1 MTKLFSKQYTG
12 IIKKV
17 NGFRFGGSEMMDITH
32 KKTEKNFILFDEKS
46 RVFHLRNTF
55 LSYLIKIEES
65 NVLAHI
71 YFGKPV
77 KQYKDNKNYPRRDRG
92 FSGNI
97 PLNPDRSL
105 SKDTLP
111 QEYSSHGSMDFRTPA
126 SIIQRKNGSD
136 LLDLLRYDSHY
147 ITDGKPDIEGLPQ
160 TYVLDKSEAQTLVI
174 SLKDRETAIYFD
186 LFYTIFSDRAV
197 ITRSVK
203 IRNET
208 RETIKLEKAASFQL
222 DFAHTR
228 RFDEVIALPGAHVN
242 ERQISRQSL
251 LSGTKVFE
259 SRRGTS
265 SHHMNNFIALVH
277 HHTTENT
284 GEAIGLQFV
293 YSGNH
298 SFELEKDQINQLRVV
313 GGINSH
319 CFSWE
324 LNANQS
330 FQTPEMILSYSSQ
343 GLNKMSQIHHELL
356 RERIARGRHQ
366 FAERPILVNNWEATY
381 FDFNSEKIKAI
392 IDEAKELGIEM
403 FVLDDG
409 WFGKR
414 DADNSSLGD
423 WFEYKGKLT
432 NGLREIADYAHSK
445 GLKFGLWFEPEMIS
459 IDSELYRTHPDFL
472 MQVPGRMPSASR
484 SQHVLDFTRLDVR
497 QTIEKQMRKILDTIP
512 LDYIKWDM
520 NRSLSDIYSITL
532 DPLRQGEVAHR
543 YMLGLYELLEH
554 LTADYPEILWEGCSG
569 GGGRFDAGFIY
580 YMPQSWTS
588 DNTDAVERMK
598 IQYGTSLA
606 YPISSIT
613 AHVSAVPNHQ
623 TGRST
628 SLKTRGE
635 TAMSAVF
642 GYELDL
648 TKLSPEEKKQVK
660 EQIISYQT
668 IRPVIQYGHYYRLA
682 SPFEENIVA
691 WMFVSPKQD
700 EAIVFLGRIL
710 ASAQP
715 AFHEVYLLG
724 LDDEA
729 LYQEQ
734 TSKRLFS
741 GAELMTVGLYFPDFQ
756 GDFQTELLH
765 FKKL

>member
-136 LLDLLRYDSHY
+136 LLDLRYDSHY

-660 EQIISYQT
+660 DQIISYQT

-715 AFHEVYLLG
+715 AFHEVYLMG

-734 TSKRLFS
+734 TSKRIFS

>member
-17 NGFRFGGSEMMDITH
+17 NGFRFDGSEMMDITH
-32 KKTEKNFILFDEKS
+32 RKTDKNFILFDEKS

-92 FSGNI
+92 FSGNV

-136 LLDLLRYDSHY
+136 LLDLRYDSHY
-147 ITDGKPDIEGLPQ
+147 ITDGKPEIEGLPQ

-186 LFYTIFSDRAV
+186 LFYTIFTDRAV

-208 RETIKLEKAASFQL
+208 GETIKLEKAASFQL

-423 WFEYKGKLT
+423 WFEYEGKLT

-459 IDSELYRTHPDFL
+459 IDSELYRTHSDFL
-472 MQVPGRMPSASR
+472 MQEPGRMPSASR

-520 NRSLSDIYSITL
+520 NRSLSDVYSITL
-532 DPLRQGEVAHR
+532 DPQRQGEVAHR

-554 LTADYPEILWEGCSG
+554 LTTDYPEILWEGCSG

-623 TGRST
+623 TDRST

-682 SPFEENIVA
+682 SPFEENIAA

-715 AFHEVYLLG
+715 AFHEVYLMG

-734 TSKRLFS
+734 TSKRIFS

>member
-17 NGFRFGGSEMMDITH
+17 NGFRFDGSEMMDITH
-32 KKTEKNFILFDEKS
+32 RKTEKNFILFDEKS

-136 LLDLLRYDSHY
+136 LLDLRYDSHY

>member
-1 MTKLFSKQYTG
+1 
-12 IIKKV
+12 
-17 NGFRFGGSEMMDITH
+17 MDITH

-136 LLDLLRYDSHY
+136 LLDLRYDSHY

-186 LFYTIFSDRAV
+186 FFYTIFSDRAV

>member
-136 LLDLLRYDSHY
+136 LLDLRYDSHY
-147 ITDGKPDIEGLPQ
+147 ITDGKPDIEDLPQ

>member
-17 NGFRFGGSEMMDITH
+17 NGFRFVGSEMMDITH
-32 KKTEKNFILFDEKS
+32 RKTDKNFILFDEKS

-55 LSYLIKIEES
+55 LSYLIKIGES

-92 FSGNI
+92 FSGNV

-136 LLDLLRYDSHY
+136 LLDLRYDSHY
-147 ITDGKPDIEGLPQ
+147 ITDGKPEIEGLPQ
-160 TYVLDKSEAQTLVI
+160 TYVMDKSEAQTLVI

-186 LFYTIFSDRAV
+186 LFYTIFTDRAV

-208 RETIKLEKAASFQL
+208 GETIKLEKAASFQL

-242 ERQISRQSL
+242 ERQISRQSV

-265 SHHMNNFIALVH
+265 SHHMNNFIALIH

-319 CFSWE
+319 RFSWE
-324 LNANQS
+324 LNAGQS

-423 WFEYKGKLT
+423 WFEYEGKLT

-459 IDSELYRTHPDFL
+459 VDSELYRTHSDFL
-472 MQVPGRMPSASR
+472 MQEPGRMPSASR

-520 NRSLSDIYSITL
+520 NRSLSDVYSITL
-532 DPLRQGEVAHR
+532 DPQRQGEVAHR

-554 LTADYPEILWEGCSG
+554 LITDYPEILWEGCSG

-623 TGRST
+623 TDRST

-660 EQIISYQT
+660 DQIISYQT

-682 SPFEENIVA
+682 SPFEENIAA

-715 AFHEVYLLG
+715 AFHEVYLMG

-734 TSKRLFS
+734 TSKRIFS
-741 GAELMTVGLYFPDFQ
+741 GAELMTVGLYFPDCQ

>member
-17 NGFRFGGSEMMDITH
+17 NDFRFVGSEMMDITH
-32 KKTEKNFILFDEKS
+32 RKTDKNFILFDEKS

-92 FSGNI
+92 FSGNV

-136 LLDLLRYDSHY
+136 LLDLRYDSHY
-147 ITDGKPDIEGLPQ
+147 ITDGKPEIEGLPQ
-160 TYVLDKSEAQTLVI
+160 TYVMYKSEAQTLVI

-186 LFYTIFSDRAV
+186 LFYTIFTDRAV

-208 RETIKLEKAASFQL
+208 GETIKLEKAASFQL

-242 ERQISRQSL
+242 ERQISRQSV

-319 CFSWE
+319 RFSWE
-324 LNANQS
+324 LNAGQS

-423 WFEYKGKLT
+423 WFEYEGKLT

-459 IDSELYRTHPDFL
+459 VDSELYRTHSDFL
-472 MQVPGRMPSASR
+472 MQEPGRMPSASR

-520 NRSLSDIYSITL
+520 NRSLSDVYSITL
-532 DPLRQGEVAHR
+532 DPQRQGEVAHR

-554 LTADYPEILWEGCSG
+554 LITDYPEILWEGCSG

-623 TGRST
+623 TDRST

-660 EQIISYQT
+660 DQIISYQT

-682 SPFEENIVA
+682 SPFEENIAA

-715 AFHEVYLLG
+715 AFHEVYLMG

-734 TSKRLFS
+734 TSKRIFS

>member
-17 NGFRFGGSEMMDITH
+17 NGFCFGGSEMMDITH
-32 KKTEKNFILFDEKS
+32 RKTEKNFILFDEKS

-136 LLDLLRYDSHY
+136 LLDLRYDSHY
-147 ITDGKPDIEGLPQ
+147 ITDGKPEIEGLPQ
-160 TYVLDKSEAQTLVI
+160 TYVMDKSEAQTLVI

-186 LFYTIFSDRAV
+186 LFYTIFTDRAV

-242 ERQISRQSL
+242 ERQISRQSV

-423 WFEYKGKLT
+423 WFEYEGKLT

-472 MQVPGRMPSASR
+472 MQEPGRMPSASR

-520 NRSLSDIYSITL
+520 NRSLSDVYSITL
-532 DPLRQGEVAHR
+532 YPQRQGEVAHR

-660 EQIISYQT
+660 DQIISYQT

-682 SPFEENIVA
+682 SPFEENIAA

-715 AFHEVYLLG
+715 AFHEVYLMG

-734 TSKRLFS
+734 TSKRIFS

>member
-136 LLDLLRYDSHY
+136 LLDLRYDSNY

-356 RERIARGRHQ
+356 RERIASGRHQ

>member
-136 LLDLLRYDSHY
+136 LLDLRYDSHY
-147 ITDGKPDIEGLPQ
+147 ITDGKPDIEDLPQ

-319 CFSWE
+319 RFSWE

-423 WFEYKGKLT
+423 WFEYEGKLT

-472 MQVPGRMPSASR
+472 MQEPGRMPSASR

-660 EQIISYQT
+660 DQIISYQT

-682 SPFEENIVA
+682 SPFEENIAA

-715 AFHEVYLLG
+715 AFHEVYLMG

-734 TSKRLFS
+734 TSKRIFS
-741 GAELMTVGLYFPDFQ
+741 GAELMAVGLYFPDFQ

>member
-17 NGFRFGGSEMMDITH
+17 NGFRFVGSEMMDITH
-32 KKTEKNFILFDEKS
+32 RKTDKNFILFDEKS

-92 FSGNI
+92 FSGNV

-136 LLDLLRYDSHY
+136 LLDLRYDSHY
-147 ITDGKPDIEGLPQ
+147 ITDGKPEIEGLPQ
-160 TYVLDKSEAQTLVI
+160 TYVMDKSEAQTLVI

-186 LFYTIFSDRAV
+186 LFYTIFTDRAV

-208 RETIKLEKAASFQL
+208 GETIKLEKAASFQL

-242 ERQISRQSL
+242 ERQISRQSV

-319 CFSWE
+319 RFSWE
-324 LNANQS
+324 LNAGQS

-423 WFEYKGKLT
+423 WFEYEGKLT

-459 IDSELYRTHPDFL
+459 VDSELYRTHSDFL
-472 MQVPGRMPSASR
+472 MQEPGRMPSASR

-532 DPLRQGEVAHR
+532 DPQRQGEVAHR

-554 LTADYPEILWEGCSG
+554 LITDYPEILWEGCSG

-623 TGRST
+623 TDRST

-660 EQIISYQT
+660 DQIISYQT

-682 SPFEENIVA
+682 SPFEENIAA

-715 AFHEVYLLG
+715 AFHEVYLMG

-734 TSKRLFS
+734 TSKRIFS